1 MRALLVASLLLVTS
15 THLSAQLGKELGGVS
30 QVRGANATDAQIAS
44 ALKEALSVG
53 SVNAIKIASAEN
65 GFWDNASI
73 KIRMPDPMRNLEQ
86 GLRMAGQG
94 IRLNDFELSMNRA
107 AEMAATSAE
116 PLFAKAIAGLKFTD
130 ARGILNGNHTAAT
143 EYLMRNASVDMIKSF
158 RPTVEAAMNRT
169 GVMPNYD
176 ALFAQMK
183 GLTMGQAQPF
193 DIADY
198 MVRQTL
204 NGLFIMVS
212 SEEDKIRNDP
222 QAQGTPLVKEVFAKH

>member
-1 MRALLVASLLLVTS
+1 
-15 THLSAQLGKELGGVS
+15 
-30 QVRGANATDAQIAS
+30 
-44 ALKEALSVG
+44 
-53 SVNAIKIASAEN
+53 
-65 GFWDNASI
+65 
-73 KIRMPDPMRNLEQ
+73 
-86 GLRMAGQG
+86 
-94 IRLNDFELSMNRA
+94 
-107 AEMAATSAE
+107 
-116 PLFAKAIAGLKFTD
+116 
-130 ARGILNGNHTAAT
+130 LNGNHTAAT